1 MIWGAMSSN
10 GVGLICKIEDNLNQ
24 HSYIKILDKA
34 LLVII
39 EKIEKDDE
47 KVIFCQDNAS
57 CQKASFVLK
66 WLKTKSINVLDFP
79 AKSPDLNPIETL
91 WAIIKIKLNQFDNPP
106 EGILELWERVQQVW
120 NEIDNKTC
128 KKLIESVPER
138 IKAVLKSKGRWTKF

>member
-1 MIWGAMSSN
+1 MTSN
-10 GVGLICKIEDNLNQ
+10 GVGLICKIEDTLNQ

-34 LLVII
+34 LFPII
-39 EKIEKDDE
+39 EKIGNDDE

-91 WAIIKIKLNQFDNPP
+91 WEIIKIKLNQFDNPP
-106 EGILELWERVQQVW
+106 EGILELWERVQ
-120 NEIDNKTC
+120 
-128 KKLIESVPER
+128 
-138 IKAVLKSKGRWTKF
+138 